1 MYSTDIG
8 CEDIRALSQ
17 LIRPSGC
24 LKELLVGDH
33 DMSPECLELMV
44 ETVLSQSSLSTLN
57 VSYPSTHSLDDFTPL
72 ERNYN
77 LSKLV
82 ISSSIRS
89 ISPLAKALHKNTT
102 LRSLTV
108 SSQQI
113 GTGGAI
119 ALAEMLKVNQSQ
131 EVLSLNKFDKS
142 LGKDGTHALVNALH
156 HNHTLKELVTQ
167 TRLQKRLGFRTQ

>member
-1 MYSTDIG
+1 M
-8 CEDIRALSQ
+8 
-17 LIRPSGC
+17 
-24 LKELLVGDH
+24 
-33 DMSPECLELMV
+33 

-72 ERNYN
+72 ERNYTPLEKNYN

-102 LRSLTV
+102 LRSLMV

-119 ALAEMLKVNQSQ
+119 ALAEMLKVNQSL
-131 EVLSLNKFDKS
+131 EVLSHKFDKS

-167 TRLQKRLGFRTQ
+167 TRLR